1 MELWKGN
8 SITIAKELPE
18 LLEEETDIYAA
29 SQKLKETKQ
38 RFWERKKGG
47 GKGEKGGKGKSE
59 GKGKGKDGGN
69 MAAEIQQV
77 HFWTFLY
84 CKRLVVDQ
92 HFFYSLSL
100 SHTYDTQMKKTAL
113 GRYMYFRG
121 LALASLR

>member
-1 MELWKGN
+1 MRRTATWECPPIFLPPIFLQVELWKGN

-18 LLEEETDIYAA
+18 LLEAETDIYEA

-69 MAAEIQQV
+69 MDGK
-77 HFWTFLY
+77 F
-84 CKRLVVDQ
+84 R
-92 HFFYSLSL
+92 
-100 SHTYDTQMKKTAL
+100 
-113 GRYMYFRG
+113 RYNF
-121 LALASLR
+121 